1 MMTSITL
8 SGITHSYESDR
19 TRHVCSNLS
28 LQFSEG
34 EFVVIV
40 GPSGCGK
47 STLLRLIAGLER
59 PMHGHVMFGSEDVT
73 IRPARARNVAMVFQ
87 SYALYPHL
95 SVRSNLELTLKIGG
109 VPRTERCERVEHV
122 ARYLEIDDLLGKRPA
137 QLSGGQR
144 QRVAM
149 GRALVRNPAVFLFDE
164 PLSNL
169 DAELRGRLRAQ
180 IKKLHREFPATKIY
194 VTHDQ
199 VEAMTL
205 ADRIVVLCGG
215 EIQQIGT
222 PAEIYDS
229 PANTFVAQFFGSPQM
244 NIFSPQSLADLTSKA
259 GLDFL
264 LQNSERADDRTLA
277 GIRPE
282 HLFVAADTEPGFAAF
297 VTDFENLG
305 SSYTLTCETAAGL
318 VRVTGSTKNNGV
330 GAGSATNAFPIG
342 SSVRLGFQAS
352 NIHWFEEASGNRCA
366 RLH

>member
-1 MMTSITL
+1 MTSISL
-8 SGITHSYESDR
+8 SGITHCYESDPGR
-19 TRHVCSNLS
+19 NICSNLS
-28 LQFSEG
+28 LRFSDG

-59 PMHGHVMFGSEDVT
+59 PIRGSVKFGADDVT
-73 IRPARARNVAMVFQ
+73 TRPARARNVAMVFQ

-95 SVRSNLELTLKIGG
+95 NVRSNLELTLKIGG
-109 VPRTERCERVEHV
+109 VSPAERAERVARV
-122 ARYLEIDDLLGKRPA
+122 SRYLEIDELLNKRPA

-205 ADRIVVLCGG
+205 ADRIVVLSAG

-222 PAEIYDS
+222 PAEIYTK
-229 PANTFVAQFFGSPQM
+229 PANVFVAQFFGSPQM
-244 NIFSPQSLADLTSKA
+244 NLFSLENLSGLVQGESLYSS
-259 GLDFL
+259 
-264 LQNSERADDRTLA
+264 LQQAQRHFGNAQI

-282 HLFVAADTEPGFAAF
+282 HLFVVPEREPGFAAV

-305 SSYTLTCETAAGL
+305 SSYTLTCETPAGL
-318 VRVTGSTKNNGV
+318 VRVTGAATEAVQTRKPPAGDEFRI
-330 GAGSATNAFPIG
+330 GAPLRIG
-342 SSVRLGFQAS
+342 FQPSSLHWFDERLGS
-352 NIHWFEEASGNRCA
+352 
-366 RLH
+366 RLDGLS

>member
-1 MMTSITL
+1 MTSISL
-8 SGITHSYESDR
+8 SGVTHSYESDPGR
-19 TRHVCSNLS
+19 NICSNLN
-28 LQFSEG
+28 LGFSDG

-59 PMHGHVMFGSEDVT
+59 PAQGSVMFGVEDVT
-73 IRPARARNVAMVFQ
+73 TRPARARNVAMVFQ
-87 SYALYPHL
+87 SYALYPHMN
-95 SVRSNLELTLKIGG
+95 VRSNLELTLKIGG
-109 VPRTERCERVEHV
+109 VPAAERAERVARV
-122 ARYLEIDDLLGKRPA
+122 SRYLEIDELLNKRPA

-205 ADRIVVLCGG
+205 ADRIVVLSAG

-222 PAEIYDS
+222 PAEIYS
-229 PANTFVAQFFGSPQM
+229 NPANVFVAQFFGSPQM
-244 NIFSPQSLADLTSKA
+244 NLFSLDALAALTQGEGLSSLLKQAKHQFESALI
-259 GLDFL
+259 
-264 LQNSERADDRTLA
+264 

-282 HLFVAADTEPGFAAF
+282 HLFVAPDRDPGFDA
-297 VTDFENLG
+297 VVSDFENLG
-305 SSYTLTCETAAGL
+305 SSYTLTCETPAGL
-318 VRVTGSTKNNGV
+318 VRVTGAATEV
-330 GAGSATNAFPIG
+330 GQTRALASDQFRIG
-342 SSVRLGFQAS
+342 SRLRIGFQAS
-352 NIHWFEEASGNRCA
+352 SLKWFDE
-366 RLH
+366 RLGSRLNGPF